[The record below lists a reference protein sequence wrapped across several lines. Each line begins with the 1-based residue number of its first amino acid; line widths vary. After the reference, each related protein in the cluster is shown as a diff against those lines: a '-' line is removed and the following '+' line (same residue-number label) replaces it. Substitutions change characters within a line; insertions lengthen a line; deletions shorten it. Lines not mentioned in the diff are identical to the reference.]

1 MSALYAWTTGLGRP
15 GPATN
20 SPAAAGGAA
29 LLAGAAGVVLGALID
44 GVAAVE
50 SGGVVALALE
60 VGVDEVDPVLE
71 LEPLPICVSMK
82 KPTTTT
88 RTPMTP
94 IWTIGLS
101 LMAFLMRS
109 PGAAAE
115 SKKAPTRRRRPA

>member
-1 MSALYAWTTGLGRP
+1 
-15 GPATN
+15 
-20 SPAAAGGAA
+20 
-29 LLAGAAGVVLGALID
+29 VLGALTD
-44 GVAAVE
+44 GVVAVE
-50 SGGVVALALE
+50 AGGVVAVALE
-60 VGVDEVDPVLE
+60 SDGVAEASGATDAAVLE
-71 LEPLPICVSMK
+71 VELVLEPLPICVSRK

-88 RTPMTP
+88 RRPMTP